1 MSTAQAIAAREV
13 SFHYDFL
20 SVQDLR
26 VETSTNVK
34 TGKKTVDKVFV
45 KDEPLDAT
53 ERFWT
58 SLYARFGFNSAVMK
72 YFSHEEV
79 FTRISQVEP
88 KDRMRLCIER
98 GPSGDGSL
106 LGVSNPDKPIVVYDE
121 LMDTLGRYRGD
132 TITYHSGIVEFQ
144 HAPRAGI
151 NTFQV
156 GGDDF
161 VNRFIPVS
169 YTHLTL
175 PTIHVEC
182 RSRWSP
188 CH

>member
-106 LGVSNPDKPIVVYDE
+106 LGCPTPTNPSSFTTNSWILSVATVV
-121 LMDTLGRYRGD
+121 TPSPTTAASWNPNTPRVLGLTPSKWVV
-132 TITYHSGIVEFQ
+132 TIS
-144 HAPRAGI
+144 
-151 NTFQV
+151 
-156 GGDDF
+156 
-161 VNRFIPVS
+161 
-169 YTHLTL
+169 
-175 PTIHVEC
+175 
-182 RSRWSP
+182 
-188 CH
+188 